1 MLRRTT
7 QSRPRQR
14 RFLWFER
21 IMAAIA
27 LINFVLVLFD
37 YSYIPLR
44 DYYLQ
49 LAPGPT
55 KAYGEAIKGIEPD
68 RTTDRYLRTVEQVAQ
83 SGLANGVDSYVLTS
97 LRQQS
102 RAIIDENPFEVANK
116 TGTLERIKRR
126 MVDRINLEL
135 DLPEDQQVESSK
147 EAFDIF
153 WSQEFLT
160 TERYNFFYREIKPL
174 FETNYYR
181 NITAAWFGTSGI
193 PVNRFIIIDIGFILL
208 FAAEFL
214 LRSAILS
221 RRHANTNWLDAMLW
235 RWYDIPLLLPF
246 WQWLRAIPVV
256 IRINQSKL
264 IDLEPIR
271 NRLTRGILA
280 SVAVELTEVVIL
292 RVIDQVQNMLQTG
305 DMRRTILDTTAGD
318 RYIDLNGV
326 DELQLISQR
335 VTATVLHDVLPKI
348 RPDIELLIQHTV
360 RSALSQNFV
369 YAQIQ
374 NIPGVA
380 DASTRLSQEIATQLY
395 DALRQGV
402 INVVNDEQGAALT
415 RSLIAKVGSTFRE
428 EIQQDQEIEEI
439 EALLGVW
446 LEEIKINY
454 VQRLAEEDIESLQEQ
469 TQKIY
474 AITRKSF

>member
-1 MLRRTT
+1 
-7 QSRPRQR
+7 
-14 RFLWFER
+14 
-21 IMAAIA
+21 MAAIA
-27 LINFVLVLFD
+27 LLNFVLVLFD

-49 LAPGPT
+49 ISPSWT
-55 KAYGEAIKGIEPD
+55 QAYGAVIKGIEPE
-68 RTTDRYLRTVEQVAQ
+68 RTTERYLSTVKRVAE
-83 SGLANGVDSYVLTS
+83 SGLANGVDSYLLTS

-102 RAIIDENPFEVANK
+102 RAIIDENPFEIADK

-126 MVDRINLEL
+126 TMDYVNSQR
-135 DLPEDQQVESSK
+135 PENRQVESSK
-147 EAFDIF
+147 EAFDVF
-153 WSQEFLT
+153 WSRDFLT
-160 TERYNFFYREIKPL
+160 PDSYNFFDREIKPL
-174 FETNYYR
+174 FQTNYYR

-208 FAAEFL
+208 FGAEFL
-214 LRSAILS
+214 LRTAILS

-246 WQWLRAIPVV
+246 WQWLRVLPVI
-256 IRINQSKL
+256 IRVNQSHL

-318 RYIDLNGV
+318 RYVDLNGV

-335 VTATVLHDVLPKI
+335 VISTAINDVLPKV

-360 RSALSQNFV
+360 RSALSQTPIYTQV
-369 YAQIQ
+369 Q
-374 NIPGVA
+374 NLPGMTNV
-380 DASTRLSQEIATQLY
+380 SNQLSQELATQLY
-395 DALRQGV
+395 DALRQS
-402 INVVNDEQGAALT
+402 IIAIINDEEGAELT
-415 RSLIAKVGSTFRE
+415 QSLMAKVGSTFRD
-428 EIQQDQEIEEI
+428 EIQRDQDLDEI
-439 EALLGVW
+439 EALLGIW

-454 VQRLAEEDIESLQEQ
+454 VQRLAAEDIESLQEQ
-469 TQKIY
+469 TKKIY
-474 AITRKSF
+474 AITRKTF

>member
-7 QSRPRQR
+7 QPRSRQLRLR
-14 RFLWFER
+14 WFER

-27 LINFVLVLFD
+27 LLNFALVLFD

-49 LAPGPT
+49 ISPAWT
-55 KAYGEAIKGIEPD
+55 KAYGEAIKGIDPH
-68 RTTDRYLRTVEQVAQ
+68 RTTERYLRTVGQVAQ
-83 SGLANGVDSYVLTS
+83 SGLANGVDDSLLTS

-102 RAIIDENPFEVANK
+102 GTIIDENPFEVANK

-126 MVDRINLEL
+126 IIEYVNST
-135 DLPEDQQVESSK
+135 LPEDQQVESSK
-147 EAFDIF
+147 DAFDIF
-153 WSQEFLT
+153 WSREFLT
-160 TERYNFFYREIKPL
+160 PDSYNFFDREIKPL
-174 FETNYYR
+174 LQTNYYR

-193 PVNRFIIIDIGFILL
+193 PVNRFIIIDMPFILL
-208 FAAEFL
+208 FGAEFL
-214 LRSAILS
+214 LRTAILS

-246 WQWLRAIPVV
+246 WQWLRLLPVI
-256 IRINQSKL
+256 IRVNQSNL
-264 IDLEPIR
+264 INLEPIR

-292 RVIDQVQNMLQTG
+292 RMIDQVQNMLQTG

-318 RYIDLNGV
+318 RYVDLNGV

-335 VTATVLHDVLPKI
+335 VITTAIHDVLPKV

-360 RSALSQNFV
+360 RSALAQTPI
-369 YAQIQ
+369 YTQIQ
-374 NIPGVA
+374 NLPGMANV
-380 DASTRLSQEIATQLY
+380 SNQLSKEMATQLY
-395 DALRQGV
+395 DALRHAI
-402 INVVNDEQGAALT
+402 INVTNDEKGAELT
-415 RSLIAKVGSTFRE
+415 RSLITKVGSTFRD
-428 EIQQDQEIEEI
+428 EIQRDQELDEI

-454 VQRLAEEDIESLQEQ
+454 VQRLAAEDIESLQEQ
-469 TQKIY
+469 TKKIY
-474 AITRKSF
+474 AITRKPF